1 MGRRAGR
8 GPADTKRL
16 ILDAARGVVAT
27 QGARATLDD
36 VGAVAGLSRGA
47 VIYHYSSK
55 NALWTALAHDVLAR
69 FHQTV
74 QEQLEDGRAPGRL
87 ARAFIRAS
95 LEDDRIDAV
104 GERLFL
110 LAALSVTPGISE
122 IIAEDGA
129 RWKDEMA
136 GDGLSLGARAVI
148 LSAVDGV
155 GMMTG
160 WGLKPDRAELNA
172 LRTEL
177 ENLTVSGS

>member
-1 MGRRAGR
+1 
-8 GPADTKRL
+8 L
-16 ILDAARGVVAT
+16 IVRAARGAVAP
-27 QGARATLDD
+27 QGARAALDD
-36 VGAVAGLSRGA
+36 VGPVAGVGRGA

-55 NALWTALAHDVLAR
+55 SALWTALAHDVLAR
-69 FHQTV
+69 FHQAV
-74 QEQLEDGRAPGRL
+74 REQLEDGRAPGRL

-136 GDGLSLGARAVI
+136 GDGLSLG
-148 LSAVDGV
+148 
-155 GMMTG
+155 
-160 WGLKPDRAELNA
+160 
-172 LRTEL
+172 
-177 ENLTVSGS
+177 

>member
-1 MGRRAGR
+1 
-8 GPADTKRL
+8 
-16 ILDAARGVVAT
+16 
-27 QGARATLDD
+27 
-36 VGAVAGLSRGA
+36 
-47 VIYHYSSK
+47 
-55 NALWTALAHDVLAR
+55 
-69 FHQTV
+69 
-74 QEQLEDGRAPGRL
+74 EQLEDGRAPGRL

-155 GMMTG
+155 GMRTG

-177 ENLTVSGS
+177 ENLTVSGSGNRA